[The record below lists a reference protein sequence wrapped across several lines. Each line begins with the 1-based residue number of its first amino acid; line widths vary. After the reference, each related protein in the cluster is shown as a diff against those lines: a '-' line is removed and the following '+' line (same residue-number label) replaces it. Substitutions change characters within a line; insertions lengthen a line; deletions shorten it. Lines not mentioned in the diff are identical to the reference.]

1 MREGSGGFFNREV
14 AKIRSYGV
22 GKSCCPK
29 PRCAT
34 MDSPLK
40 HLLLQT
46 SPRKH
51 PSLPAEN
58 LAAWLRRA
66 RIVLLMTTASLMLSG
81 CAIYTVADAAVSV
94 VATGVKVTAK
104 VVGAAV
110 DAVTPGDDDS
120 DEAKKKK

>member
-1 MREGSGGFFNREV
+1 
-14 AKIRSYGV
+14 
-22 GKSCCPK
+22 
-29 PRCAT
+29 

-40 HLLLQT
+40 HLSLQT

-51 PSLPAEN
+51 SSLPAESFGVWLHRVRSA
-58 LAAWLRRA
+58 LA
-66 RIVLLMTTASLMLSG
+66 MTAASLMLSG

-110 DAVTPGDDDS
+110 DAVTPGDDDDS

>member
-1 MREGSGGFFNREV
+1 
-14 AKIRSYGV
+14 
-22 GKSCCPK
+22 
-29 PRCAT
+29 

-40 HLLLQT
+40 PLLRQT
-46 SPRKH
+46 SHHKNS
-51 PSLPAEN
+51 SLPAEN
-58 LAAWLRRA
+58 LAAWLHRA

-110 DAVTPGDDDS
+110 DVVTPGDDDDS

>member
-1 MREGSGGFFNREV
+1 
-14 AKIRSYGV
+14 
-22 GKSCCPK
+22 
-29 PRCAT
+29 

-40 HLLLQT
+40 PLSLQT
-46 SPRKH
+46 SPRKDS
-51 PSLPAEN
+51 SLLAEN
-58 LAAWLRRA
+58 LAAWPHRLRIA
-66 RIVLLMTTASLMLSG
+66 LLMTTVSLMLSG